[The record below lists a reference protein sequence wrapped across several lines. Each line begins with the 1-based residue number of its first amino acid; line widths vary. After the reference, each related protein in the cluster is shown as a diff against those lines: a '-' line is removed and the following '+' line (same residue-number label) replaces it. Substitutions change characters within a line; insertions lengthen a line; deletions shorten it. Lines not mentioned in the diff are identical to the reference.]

1 MGTTVKKT
9 MICFLVICL
18 ASQALTRA
26 MARGLEAGA
35 AADSKA
41 YYSPPTTSPH
51 HSHGGSSSPST
62 NPPSTG
68 GDAPASHGSPPSG
81 GGGGGYYSPPSTGGD
96 APASHGSPP
105 SGGDAPASHGS
116 PPSGG
121 GGGYYSPPSS
131 TPVPSP
137 PSSTPVVVHT
147 PSSPSTTPVVVP
159 PGTPLT
165 PVDPNCP
172 PFTCDY
178 WRSHPNAIWALFG
191 FWCPVAQIFGLPNPM
206 AFATTNPTVM
216 DALANT
222 RRDGIGELY
231 REATAAFLNS
241 LADRHF
247 YFTGQQVRDS
257 FRAAVGSDREA
268 SAQAQLFK
276 QANEGRLK
284 RG

>member
-1 MGTTVKKT
+1 MGTTVKK
-9 MICFLVICL
+9 MMCFLVIC
-18 ASQALTRA
+18 SALTSRA
-26 MARGLEAGA
+26 MCRGFEAGA

-41 YYSPPTTSPH
+41 YYSPPSTTSPH
-51 HSHGGSSSPST
+51 RSHRGSGTPTT

-81 GGGGGYYSPPSTGGD
+81 GGGGYYSPPSTGGD
-96 APASHGSPP
+96 AP
-105 SGGDAPASHGS
+105 
-116 PPSGG
+116 PSGG
-121 GGGYYSPPSS
+121 GGGYYN
-131 TPVPSP
+131 P
-137 PSSTPVVVHT
+137 PSSTPVVVPT
-147 PSSPSTTPVVVP
+147 PTTPVVVPTPTTPVVVPTPTTPVVVP
-159 PGTPLT
+159 PGTPFT

-172 PFTCDY
+172 PFTFDY
-178 WRSHPNAIWALFG
+178 WRCHPNAIWSLFG
-191 FWCPVAQIFGLPNPM
+191 FWCPVAQIFGLPNPA
-206 AFATTNPTVM
+206 AFASTNPTVM

-241 LADRHF
+241 LVDHHF
-247 YFTGQQVRDS
+247 YFTGEQVRDS
-257 FRAAVGSDREA
+257 FRAAVVSDKEA